1 MKKFFALL
9 LALVMSLSLVACG
22 GGDTANE
29 DTSTDDTATEEN
41 GGDTATA
48 SDVEIAV
55 VLKTLASEYWGYV
68 KAGCDAAAA
77 DLGVT
82 VNVVGPGAES
92 EIEQQVSM
100 IEQQIG
106 AGCDAIIVAP
116 NDAGAASGALA
127 SAIGSI
133 PVLSVDTN
141 VGIEGQTSFVGTS
154 NVDAAK
160 EGGLWAAEQAGEGAN
175 AVIIYGQE
183 GDNTSNMRREGYQAA
198 CDEAGVT
205 VLDALSGQ
213 NTTDGATKTME
224 DLLNAYPDQIDIVL
238 CHNDDTA
245 IGAMNACKSAGV
257 DDMIIVGFD
266 GNASAVDLIL
276 AGEMVK
282 ATVAQQPYEMGYQA
296 VEAALK
302 AINGETVEEVI
313 KIHTS
318 EEYLIYMIGFI
329 AGFPY
334 LGGMSKEIATP
345 RLKSPRVKIEGG
357 SVGIAGEQTGIY
369 PVASPGGWQL
379 IGRTPLKLYDADR
392 EKPVLLEAGQYIK
405 FAAVTEEEYKKIEKE
420 VEDGT
425 YKYVVYDKEV

>member
-22 GGDTANE
+22 GDDAAEEPAGGDDAANE
-29 DTSTDDTATEEN
+29 EAA
-41 GGDTATA
+41 GGETA
-48 SDVEIAV
+48 SDVNISV
-55 VLKTLASEYWGYV
+55 VLKTLSSEYWGYV
-68 KAGCDAAAA
+68 EAGCNAAAA
-77 DLGVT
+77 DLGVNVT
-82 VNVVGPGAES
+82 VVGPGAES

-116 NDAGAASGALA
+116 NDAGAASGALS
-127 SAIGSI
+127 SAIGTI

-141 VGIEGQTSFVGTS
+141 VGIDGQTTFVGTS

-205 VLDALSGQ
+205 VLQALSGQ

-245 IGAMNACKSAGV
+245 IGAMNACKNAGV
-257 DDMIIVGFD
+257 SDVIIVGFD
-266 GNASAVDLIL
+266 GNASAVELILGGDLI
-276 AGEMVK
+276 K
-282 ATVAQQPYEMGYQA
+282 ATVAQQPFEMGKQA
-296 VEAALK
+296 VEAAVEVL
-302 AINGETVEEVI
+302 NGGTVDEVI
-313 KIHTS
+313 NAPVEVVTT
-318 EEYLIYMIGFI
+318 ENGQAYLDN
-329 AGFPY
+329 
-334 LGGMSKEIATP
+334 L
-345 RLKSPRVKIEGG
+345 
-357 SVGIAGEQTGIY
+357 
-369 PVASPGGWQL
+369 ASMQG
-379 IGRTPLKLYDADR
+379 
-392 EKPVLLEAGQYIK
+392 
-405 FAAVTEEEYKKIEKE
+405 
-420 VEDGT
+420 
-425 YKYVVYDKEV
+425 

>member
-22 GGDTANE
+22 GDDAAEEPAGGDDAANE
-29 DTSTDDTATEEN
+29 EAA
-41 GGDTATA
+41 GGETA
-48 SDVEIAV
+48 SDVNISV
-55 VLKTLASEYWGYV
+55 VLKTLSSEYWGYV
-68 KAGCDAAAA
+68 EAGCNAAAA
-77 DLGVT
+77 DLGVNVT
-82 VNVVGPGAES
+82 VVGPGAES

-116 NDAGAASGALA
+116 NDAGAASGALS
-127 SAIGSI
+127 SAIGTI

-141 VGIEGQTSFVGTS
+141 VGIDGQTTFVGTS

-205 VLDALSGQ
+205 VLQALSGQ

-245 IGAMNACKSAGV
+245 IGAMNACKSAGIE
-257 DDMIIVGFD
+257 DMIIVGFD

-276 AGEMVK
+276 AGEMIK

-296 VEAALK
+296 VEAALA

-313 KIHTS
+313 NAPVTVVTA
-318 EEYLIYMIGFI
+318 ENGQEYLDS
-329 AGFPY
+329 
-334 LGGMSKEIATP
+334 L
-345 RLKSPRVKIEGG
+345 
-357 SVGIAGEQTGIY
+357 
-369 PVASPGGWQL
+369 
-379 IGRTPLKLYDADR
+379 
-392 EKPVLLEAGQYIK
+392 
-405 FAAVTEEEYKKIEKE
+405 AAMQ
-420 VEDGT
+420 G
-425 YKYVVYDKEV
+425 

>member
-238 CHNDDTA
+238 CHKDDTA

-313 KIHTS
+313 NAPVTVVTA
-318 EEYLIYMIGFI
+318 ENGQEYLDS
-329 AGFPY
+329 
-334 LGGMSKEIATP
+334 L
-345 RLKSPRVKIEGG
+345 
-357 SVGIAGEQTGIY
+357 
-369 PVASPGGWQL
+369 
-379 IGRTPLKLYDADR
+379 
-392 EKPVLLEAGQYIK
+392 
-405 FAAVTEEEYKKIEKE
+405 AAMQ
-420 VEDGT
+420 G
-425 YKYVVYDKEV
+425 

>member
-154 NVDAAK
+154 NVDAAY
-160 EGGLWAAEQAGEGAN
+160 EGGKWAIEQAGTDAK

-183 GDNTSNMRREGYQAA
+183 GDNTSNMRMEGYEKA
-198 CDEAGVT
+198 CTEAGVE
-205 VLDALSGQ
+205 VLAKLSG
-213 NTTDGATKTME
+213 NNLTDGATKAME
-224 DLLNAYPDQIDIVL
+224 DLLSAYPDQIDIVL

-257 DDMIIVGFD
+257 SDITIVGFD
-266 GNASAVDLIL
+266 GNASAVKLIL
-276 AGEMVK
+276 DGELVK
-282 ATVAQQPYEMGYQA
+282 ATVAQQPYEMGYQV
-296 VEAALK
+296 VEAAVK
-302 AINGETVEEVI
+302 AVKGESVDEVI
-313 KIHTS
+313 NAPVQVVTA
-318 EEYLIYMIGFI
+318 ENGQAYL
-329 AGFPY
+329 
-334 LGGMSKEIATP
+334 
-345 RLKSPRVKIEGG
+345 
-357 SVGIAGEQTGIY
+357 
-369 PVASPGGWQL
+369 
-379 IGRTPLKLYDADR
+379 DN
-392 EKPVLLEAGQYIK
+392 LEAMKG
-405 FAAVTEEEYKKIEKE
+405 
-420 VEDGT
+420 
-425 YKYVVYDKEV
+425 

>member
-1 MKKFFALL
+1 MKKLFALF
-9 LALVMSLSLVACG
+9 LAMIMALSLVACG
-22 GGDTANE
+22 GGE
-29 DTSTDDTATEEN
+29 DTTTTEETTDDTATEETT
-41 GGDTATA
+41 DDAAAA

-55 VLKTLASEYWGYV
+55 VLKTLSSEYWGYV

-77 DLGVT
+77 DLGVKVT
-82 VNVVGPGAES
+82 VVGPGAES
-92 EIEQQVSM
+92 EIEQQVAM

-127 SAIGSI
+127 SSIGVI

-160 EGGLWAAEQAGEGAN
+160 QGGLWAAEQAGEGAK

-183 GDNTSNMRREGYQAA
+183 GDNTSNMRREGYEAA
-198 CDEAGVT
+198 CAEAGIE
-205 VLDALSGQ
+205 VLEALSGQ

-257 DDMIIVGFD
+257 EDMIIVGFD
-266 GNASAVDLIL
+266 GNQSAVDLIL

-282 ATVAQQPYEMGYQA
+282 ATVAQQPYQMGYQA

-302 AINGETVEEVI
+302 AINGETVDEVI
-313 KIHTS
+313 NAPVEVVTA
-318 EEYLIYMIGFI
+318 ENGQEYLDS
-329 AGFPY
+329 
-334 LGGMSKEIATP
+334 L
-345 RLKSPRVKIEGG
+345 
-357 SVGIAGEQTGIY
+357 
-369 PVASPGGWQL
+369 
-379 IGRTPLKLYDADR
+379 
-392 EKPVLLEAGQYIK
+392 
-405 FAAVTEEEYKKIEKE
+405 AAMK
-420 VEDGT
+420 G
-425 YKYVVYDKEV
+425 